1 MSHILVVE
9 DESIV
14 ALDIQSRLQNLGYQ
28 VPTTVGNGELAIEQ
42 VEATQPDLVLMD
54 IMLQGELD
62 GVQTAERIK
71 ERFDVPVIFLTA
83 YSDESTLQRA
93 KNTSPFGYL
102 LKPFNDRELHTSI
115 EITLTKHQGE
125 KDLQNAHDQLELR
138 VEERTAQLAQANE
151 DLQRRFGQ
159 MQAIY
164 QLSDAVARTEA
175 VDGVYQEA
183 LNVLEHLHQGDAVV
197 RHGVQESKVPF
208 LQKTFVPDDLMLM
221 VRQVLDN

>member
-1 MSHILVVE
+1 MTHILVVE